1 MHLKK
6 LELQGFKS
14 FPDKIKLEFDKG
26 ITAVVGPN
34 GSGKSNIADAI
45 RWVLGEQ
52 SAKSLRGCKM
62 EDIIF
67 AGTENRRSLGF
78 AQVSMTID
86 NSEHRLP
93 LDYSEVTIS
102 RCVFRS
108 GESEYKINGT
118 TCRLRDIHELFM
130 DTGIGKEG
138 YSIISQGRIEEILS
152 NRPEE
157 RRILFEEAAG
167 IVKYKN
173 RKHEAELKLE
183 RERQNLVRINDI
195 INELEAQVEP
205 LAKKSET
212 ARTYLKLRDR
222 LKLLHINI
230 FLQDIK
236 QLSQQLSTLDE
247 SIESLNCQKSDIEKT
262 ADSLS
267 QKTAELKR
275 NTAKTEQD
283 LKAHNSKQSDLR
295 INLEQKHNLINLTT
309 EQIRNLSNEL
319 ERLEKEISKKQELI
333 SQSQA
338 QTQQETQQRQALE
351 AELAKIN
358 ESLLTTQSDFE
369 GLQTFLNQGEVQIE
383 QKNSE
388 IIQYLKDTSEIK
400 GQLTRFSGM
409 YQQFNE
415 RKEQLNREI
424 AFTTQK
430 EAEQSAEITAL
441 EDVINQTSQQRDK
454 LSQKMNDLTQTRDK
468 LQAEFEKASANQSQ
482 LNKVLNDTAS
492 RHKLLSELENNYQGY
507 YKSVKLL
514 LQRRKDDKKLATGIC
529 GAVAEL
535 VEVPKDLE
543 TAVEIAFGGSVQNIV
558 TKTEADASYA
568 IEYLKKTGGGR
579 CTFLPLTAVKSSD
592 FGNQLAKLKAEPGFL
607 GVAKDLVKYQAVY
620 EPVFS
625 HLLGRV
631 AVVDN
636 LENAVKIFK
645 KYNHSVKIVTLEGEL
660 LSPGGSMSGGSKGK
674 TENIVGRSREI
685 KELEEAVKKLTKENE
700 QALANISALKDKQHA
715 VNEKI
720 QEVTVTVQQIAVE
733 SAKNEQILKDSNSK
747 LAEIKEKTKYAQ
759 IELSQLNEQLT
770 ATQTEIKACEAEL
783 KSVEQKISEA
793 QNVLNSNQAGLAS
806 GRKEREEHN
815 AKITEFKVAISSLEE
830 KISQTKDNENRFLTL
845 ISQTEKELEQIKS
858 EISQKQ
864 VLKENKKGDIIS
876 LQAETETDKALFE
889 SMEAQGAEFE
899 QTKTALQAELEQTE
913 ESARETNELRVKFE
927 NELTKLSMKKEQA
940 ETENRRLYDLMWEE
954 YEITEKTA
962 RDFEQLDLPLIQMKQ
977 EEKKVKQ
984 SIGELGEVN
993 VSAIDEYQA
1002 VKERYEFLTAQRDD
1016 ITNAESKLLVIIKDL
1031 SKLMENQFRE
1041 QLAIISQNFS
1051 VVFNEMFGGGK
1062 AFLRISDEANIL
1074 ESGIDII
1081 AQPPGKKL
1089 ESMLLLSGGERALTA
1104 VALLFGILRM
1114 KPSPFCILDEV
1125 EAALDDANVYK
1136 FANYIKNFS
1145 YNTQFILIT
1154 HRKGTMEA
1162 ADVLYGVT
1170 MQEQGVSK
1178 LISVKFEDEA
1188 VS

>member
-52 SAKSLRGCKM
+52 SAKSLRGGKM

-86 NSEHRLP
+86 NSEHKLP

-205 LAKKSET
+205 LSKKSEK

-236 QLSQQLSTLDE
+236 QLSQQISTLDE
-247 SIESLNCQKSDIEKT
+247 SLESLNRQKSDIEKT

-267 QKTAELKR
+267 QKIAQLKQ

-283 LKAHNSKQSDLR
+283 LKQHNSKQSDLR
-295 INLEQKHNLINLTT
+295 INLEQKHNLTNLTQ
-309 EQIRNLSNEL
+309 EQIRNLGNEL
-319 ERLEKEISKKQELI
+319 ERLEKEIAKKLELI
-333 SQSQA
+333 SQSQDE
-338 QTQQETQQRQALE
+338 TRQETDQRQALE
-351 AELAKIN
+351 TELEKLK
-358 ESLLTTQSDFE
+358 ESLNTTQRDFE
-369 GLQTFLNQGEVQIE
+369 GLQTLLNLGEVQIE

-400 GQLTRFSGM
+400 GKLTRFSGI
-409 YQQFNE
+409 YQQFTD
-415 RKEQLNREI
+415 RKDQLNREI
-424 AFTTQK
+424 EFTSKK
-430 EAEQSAEITAL
+430 EAEQTAEIAAL
-441 EDVINQTSQQRDK
+441 EEIINQTSQKRDK
-454 LSQKMNDLTQTRDK
+454 LSQEMSALTQNRDK
-468 LQAEFEKASANQSQ
+468 LQEELEKSFSDQTQ
-482 LNKVLNDTAS
+482 LNKVLNDTVS

-507 YKSVKLL
+507 YKGVKLL
-514 LQRRKDDKKLATGIC
+514 LQRRKDDKKLAQGIC

-535 VEVPKDLE
+535 VEVPKELE
-543 TAVEIAFGGSVQNIV
+543 TAIEIAFGGSVQNIV
-558 TKTEADASYA
+558 TKTESDASYA

-592 FGNQLAKLKAEPGFL
+592 FGNMLGKLKTEPGFM
-607 GVAKDLVKYQAVY
+607 GVAKDLVKYQATY
-620 EPVFS
+620 EPIFS

-631 AVVDN
+631 AVVDT

-645 KYNHSVKIVTLEGEL
+645 KHNHSVKIVTLEGEL

-685 KELEEAVKKLTKENE
+685 KELEESVKKLTKEHE
-700 QALANISALKDKQHA
+700 QALNNISAMKDRQQS
-715 VNEKI
+715 VNAKI
-720 QEVTVTVQQIAVE
+720 QEVSLALQQIAVE
-733 SAKNEQILKDSNSK
+733 SAKDEQILKDSKSK
-747 LAEIKEKTKYAQ
+747 LTEIKEKTKYAQ
-759 IELSQLNEQLT
+759 IELSQLNEQLS
-770 ATQTEIKACEAEL
+770 ATQSEIVNCEAEL
-783 KSVEQKISEA
+783 KTVEQKISEA

-815 AKITEFKVAISSLEE
+815 SKITEFKVAISSLEE
-830 KISQTKDNENRFLTL
+830 KISQTRDNENRFQAL
-845 ISQTEKELEQIKS
+845 ISQTEKELEQIKY

-864 VLKENKKGDIIS
+864 VLKENKKKDIIN
-876 LQAETETDKALFE
+876 LQAETEADKALLE
-889 SMEAQGAEFE
+889 NMETQGAEFE
-899 QTKTALQAELEQTE
+899 QQKTALQAELEQTE
-913 ESARETNELRVKFE
+913 ESARETNELRVKFD

-962 RDFEQLDLPLIQMKQ
+962 REYEQLDLPLVQMKQ

-1002 VKERYEFLTAQRDD
+1002 VKERYEFLSAQRDD
-1016 ITNAESKLLVIIKDL
+1016 ITNAESKLLIIIKDL

-1041 QLAIISQNFS
+1041 QIAIISQNFS
-1051 VVFNEMFGGGK
+1051 IVFNEMFGGGK
-1062 AFLRISDEANIL
+1062 AFLRVSDETNIL